1 MRNSKS
7 PVMNKCGLSVRM
19 VEGEGGIFLSGWFG
33 STQGE
38 ECMTEIKF

>member
-1 MRNSKS
+1 
-7 PVMNKCGLSVRM
+7 MNKCGLSVRM
-19 VEGEGGIFLSGWFG
+19 VEGEGGYIFMSGWFG